1 MSASGANQTLPDSKQ
16 QRFVLLQIVLLQ
28 IVLLQIIKM
37 GLRTVPQ
44 SPARSCSGCAAGG
57 GWHSRDA

>member
-16 QRFVLLQIVLLQ
+16 QRFVLLQ

>member
-28 IVLLQIIKM
+28 IIKNGVAHGATKPGKELL
-37 GLRTVPQ
+37 GLRRRWRLAFP
-44 SPARSCSGCAAGG
+44 GCIN
-57 GWHSRDA
+57 